1 MLRAPVTPEPHLV
14 KIFLNRRSLNTPCTP
29 WKVKGNFFVF
39 HVYPSPGLSTIG
51 SEVLNSMKKPFLKRM
66 GDFLEGKGFYIVL
79 FLCVAAIGISGY
91 YLFSSLTPDEPD
103 APVAGTAQITVTPS
117 PRPTPVDAGLMNRP
131 AATPAPEHTVPASPA
146 VPAATPSAMPSAT
159 PQPTPQ
165 AAPTVFTWP
174 VQGDILTDYSL
185 EVLSYNPTMD
195 DWRTHDG
202 LDIASA
208 AGTEVKAA
216 AAGTVTAVLQDA
228 MMGTTVVVEHGG
240 GLTSTYANLA
250 SVPTVAVGDTV
261 GAGSVLG
268 SVGGTAIAESALAS
282 HLHFSMSLDGSTVD
296 PLEYLPN

>member
-1 MLRAPVTPEPHLV
+1 
-14 KIFLNRRSLNTPCTP
+14 
-29 WKVKGNFFVF
+29 
-39 HVYPSPGLSTIG
+39 
-51 SEVLNSMKKPFLKRM
+51 MKKPFLKRM

-216 AAGTVTAVLQDA
+216 AAGTVPAVLQDA
-228 MMGTTVVVEHGG
+228 MMGPTVVVEHGG

>member
-1 MLRAPVTPEPHLV
+1 MEGQGKFFYFPCISKPRPVH
-14 KIFLNRRSLNTPCTP
+14 NRLGGA
-29 WKVKGNFFVF
+29 KQHEK
-39 HVYPSPGLSTIG
+39 TI
-51 SEVLNSMKKPFLKRM
+51 
-66 GDFLEGKGFYIVL
+66 LETNGRL
-79 FLCVAAIGISGY
+79 SGY